1 MLLTG
6 MKFLSVI
13 TQRSNEALKR
23 QHLGP
28 VDNLIGISKTCVEFI
43 SIQVFYWRNSYDGPQ

>member
-1 MLLTG
+1 MLRVVKIKKGTMERQINL
-6 MKFLSVI
+6 
-13 TQRSNEALKR
+13 LKR
-23 QHLGP
+23 EPLGP